1 MVLYCKQYINFLNKF
16 NHILYKFKNGKMNL
30 KEKLFW
36 EKYRPNSL
44 IPEKGKIPIIL
55 LPRIRKIVE
64 KELQMNFMFIGS
76 GGLGKSSLAY
86 ILTKNYDT
94 LKINCSL
101 DNGIDTVREEILD
114 HCKNFSISFNKKNK
128 KKIGNPYSIKVV
140 WLEEFDN
147 TTPDMRKALRGFIE
161 EYNEVRFIAIVNNIT
176 KLQRS
181 EEDKALL
188 SRFNL
193 IYFDPENQEEINYLK
208 KQQLNY
214 LKSICKSIKYDVS
227 DDILKTLIIRT
238 FPNFRSTVQLL
249 QEIYISGD
257 LETYLKKKDIF
268 NESVYSFIMNGKN
281 NINENFFYVSDN
293 FPKEKTEDLLNI
305 LSRPFFK
312 YLLENHQN
320 IILKNGFKILDLTKE
335 FNSEYTT
342 TIDPEIHLVTF
353 ITKLKEL
360 INNSI

>member
-1 MVLYCKQYINFLNKF
+1 
-16 NHILYKFKNGKMNL
+16 MNL
-30 KEKLFW
+30 KENLFW

-64 KELQMNFMFIGS
+64 KELQMNFMFVGS
-76 GGLGKSSLAY
+76 GGLGKSTLAG
-86 ILTKNYDT
+86 ILTENYDT
-94 LKINCSL
+94 LRINCSV
-101 DNGIDTVREEILD
+101 DNGIEIVREEISE
-114 HCKNFSISFNKKNK
+114 HCKNFSISFRKNK
-128 KKIGNPYSIKVV
+128 KKKGDPYGVKAV

-161 EYNEVRFIAIVNNIT
+161 EHTEVRFIAIVNNVA
-176 KLQRS
+176 KLQRT

-193 IYFDPENQEEINYLK
+193 IQFDPENQEEINYLK

-214 LKSICKSIKYDVS
+214 LKSICKSIKFETTDE
-227 DDILKTLIIRT
+227 ILNILITRT

-249 QEIYISGD
+249 QEVYISGD
-257 LETYLKKKDIF
+257 LESYLKKKDTL
-268 NESVYSFIMNGKN
+268 NENVYSFIMNGRN
-281 NINENFFYVSDN
+281 NLSENFFYVSDN
-293 FPKEKTEDLLNI
+293 FPREKTEDLLNT

-312 YLLENHQN
+312 YLLENHEN
-320 IILKNGFKILDLTKE
+320 IILKNGFKILDLTKN
-335 FNSEYTT
+335 FNSEYTI
-342 TIDPEIHLVTF
+342 TIDPEMHLVTF

-360 INNSI
+360 VNI